1 MRLSNVLNIAA
12 VNIVAVTSAAGCSDA
27 TSQTPDPIPVSA
39 DLQLTPVASGLSN
52 PVDLTA
58 APGDP
63 RLFVVEQEGR
73 ILIIEDGVVRPEPF
87 LDIQDRV
94 RSGGERGLLGLAFHP
109 EYATNGSFFVNYTGS
124 TGATRIER
132 YNVTASPGLADVSS
146 ASLILEIAQPFS
158 NHNGGQVFFDAA
170 GMLLIGMG
178 DGGSGGDPLGSG
190 QDRTTLL
197 GSMLRLDV
205 DGGEPYA
212 IPADNPYARSLSF
225 RQEIWAWGL
234 RNPWRSAI
242 DPVTNLLYI
251 ADVGQNRVEE
261 ISVAPADQ
269 GGLNYG
275 WNTLEGSDC
284 FITSSCD
291 PTGTVLPVLEYEH
304 SDGCSITGGRVYR
317 GATLTNMVGRYFYAD
332 FCEGWIRSFRFDGAE
347 ATDEAEH
354 FADAGSVAAFGEDSA
369 GELYVLT
376 IEGQVFRL
384 DPAD

>member
-1 MRLSNVLNIAA
+1 MRLSDVLLIAA
-12 VNIVAVTSAAGCSDA
+12 VGVTAVTSAAGCSDA
-27 TSQTPDPIPVSA
+27 TSQTAGPVPVAA
-39 DLQLTPVASGLSN
+39 DLRLTVVASGLSN

-58 APGDP
+58 PPGDP

-73 ILIIEDGVVRPEPF
+73 ILIIENGVVRSEPF
-87 LDIQDRV
+87 LDIRDRV

-109 EYATNGSFFVNYTGS
+109 EYAATGSFFVNYTGS

-132 YNVTASPGLADVSS
+132 YSVSGSGDSADPSS
-146 ASLILEIAQPFS
+146 AAPILEIPQPFS
-158 NHNGGQVFFDAA
+158 NHNGGQVFFDAT
-170 GMLLIGMG
+170 GMLLVGLG
-178 DGGSGGDPLGSG
+178 DGGGGGDPLGSG

-197 GSMLRLDV
+197 GSLLRLDV
-205 DGGEPYA
+205 DGGDPYA

-225 RQEIWAWGL
+225 RPEIWAWGL

-269 GGLNYG
+269 AGLNYG
-275 WNTLEGSDC
+275 WNTLEGSTC

-291 PTGTVLPVLEYEH
+291 PTGTVLPALEYEH
-304 SDGCSITGGRVYR
+304 SDGCSVTGGRVYR
-317 GATLTNMVGRYFYAD
+317 GAALSNMVGMYFYAD
-332 FCEGWIRSFRFDGAE
+332 FCEGWIRSFRYDGTE

-354 FADAGSVAAFGEDSA
+354 FTNAGSVAAFGEDSD

-384 DPAD
+384 DTAD